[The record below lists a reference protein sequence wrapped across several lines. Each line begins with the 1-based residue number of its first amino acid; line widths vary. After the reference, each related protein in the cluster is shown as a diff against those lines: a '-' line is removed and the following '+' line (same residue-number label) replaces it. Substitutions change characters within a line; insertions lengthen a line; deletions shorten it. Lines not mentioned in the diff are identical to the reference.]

1 MHHSIPT
8 PSTSAVEIGP
18 FTIHAYALCI
28 IAGVAIAIWLSNK
41 RFLHTFP
48 HAHSVV
54 ADVAIAAVPAGVLG
68 GRIYHVITSPDQYF
82 GTNGHP
88 LEALKIWNGG
98 LGIWGAIA
106 LGAAGAWLAYSRIAK
121 RVELPKFRYFADAV
135 APGIVFAQAI
145 GRWGNWFNAELFGG
159 PTSAPWG
166 LEIPSYARP
175 LQYKNSPLF
184 HPTFLY
190 ESLWCLAI
198 GILLLKIGSRL
209 RAGQTFAL
217 YVTLYS
223 LGRLYFEFLRV
234 DTAHL
239 IFGIRLNIFVALG
252 VGAGALATFL
262 RISRP
267 TRR

>member
-1 MHHSIPT
+1 MHRSIPT
-8 PSTSAVEIGP
+8 PSTSAFEFGP

-28 IAGVAIAIWLSNK
+28 IAGVAVAIWLSNK
-41 RFLHTFP
+41 RFLQAFP
-48 HAHSVV
+48 LARSVV
-54 ADVAIAAVPAGVLG
+54 ADVAIAAVPAGVIG
-68 GRIYHVITSPDQYF
+68 GRLYHVVTSPDQYF
-82 GTNGHP
+82 GTDGRP
-88 LEALKIWNGG
+88 LDAFKIWNGG

-106 LGAAGAWLAYSRIAK
+106 LGAAGAWFAYTRLSKRI
-121 RVELPKFRYFADAV
+121 ELPKFRYFADAV

-166 LEIPSYARP
+166 LEIPRYARP
-175 LQYKNSPLF
+175 LQYKDSPLF

-198 GILLLKIGSRL
+198 GILLMAIGSRL

-217 YVTLYS
+217 YVTLYC

-239 IFGIRLNIFVALG
+239 IFGIRLNILVAGLVG
-252 VGAGALATFL
+252 VGALTTFL
-262 RISRP
+262 RISQSSR
-267 TRR
+267 